1 MTAIAPTTRTRR
13 AHAAAAAAGTAAPR
27 RAAAGSPNARIA
39 TAYMGGVR
47 AAGGGG
53 SPSVRERFSTLEKRF
68 KPEAA
73 KGVNV
78 RLQFKLSG
86 EGGGEWYVEI
96 KDGKCKV
103 KEGTGPNPDATLK
116 ASASDYKKI
125 ADGEMNKMVAFL
137 RGKLKVEGD
146 KDKLKPFDTW
156 FEKP

>member
-1 MTAIAPTTRTRR
+1 MTIIAPTTRTRR
-13 AHAAAAAAGTAAPR
+13 ARAVSAPSAQAHAAAATPAR
-27 RAAAGSPNARIA
+27 RSD
-39 TAYMGGVR
+39 TVFLGGAR
-47 AAGGGG
+47 AAGGV
-53 SPSVRERFSTLEKRF
+53 SIKERFATLEKRF
-68 KPEAA
+68 KPDAA

-86 EGGGEWYVEI
+86 SDGGEWYVEV

-103 KEGTGPNPDATLK
+103 KEGTGPNPDATLI
-116 ASASDYKKI
+116 ASAKDYKKI

>member
-1 MTAIAPTTRTRR
+1 MSPAR
-13 AHAAAAAAGTAAPR
+13 ATKTEFMREATSMLRGARKAGT
-27 RAAAGSPNARIA
+27 
-39 TAYMGGVR
+39 
-47 AAGGGG
+47 
-53 SPSVRERFSTLEKRF
+53 PSIKERFATLEQRF

-86 EGGGEWYVEI
+86 DGGGDWYVEI

-103 KEGTGPNPDATLK
+103 KEGSGPNPDATLI

-146 KDKLKPFDTW
+146 KDKLKPFDTY

>member
-1 MTAIAPTTRTRR
+1 MTTIAPVDHASRVR
-13 AHAAAAAAGTAAPR
+13 AAVATLEAAAAAGAVYTARSTDTVFLGGAR
-27 RAAAGSPNARIA
+27 KAG
-39 TAYMGGVR
+39 T
-47 AAGGGG
+47 
-53 SPSVRERFSTLEKRF
+53 PSIKERFASMEQRF
-68 KPEAA
+68 KPDAA

-86 EGGGEWYVEI
+86 DGGGEWYVEI

-103 KEGTGPNPDATLK
+103 KEGTGPNPDATLI

-146 KDKLKPFDTW
+146 KDKLKPFDTY

>member
-1 MTAIAPTTRTRR
+1 MTTIAPLD
-13 AHAAAAAAGTAAPR
+13 HAR
-27 RAAAGSPNARIA
+27 S
-39 TAYMGGVR
+39 VR
-47 AAGGGG
+47 AAVTMIEAAHVAGASPARSADTVFLGGARKSGT
-53 SPSVRERFSTLEKRF
+53 PSIKERFATLEKRF
-68 KPEAA
+68 KPDAA
-73 KGVNV
+73 KGVDV
-78 RLQFKLSG
+78 RLQFDLSG
-86 EGGGEWYVEI
+86 EGGGKWYVEV

-103 KEGTGPNPDATLK
+103 TEGTGPKPDATLK

>member
-1 MTAIAPTTRTRR
+1 MTNIAPIDRTHQLRSAIALVEA
-13 AHAAAAAAGTAAPR
+13 AHAAGASSPARSSKTEFAGAPR
-27 RAAAGSPNARIA
+27 AAS
-39 TAYMGGVR
+39 GV
-47 AAGGGG
+47 
-53 SPSVRERFSTLEKRF
+53 SIKERFATLEKRF
-68 KPEAA
+68 KPDAA

-86 EGGGEWYVEI
+86 EGGGEWYVEV

-103 KEGTGPNPDATLK
+103 KEGTGPNPDATLIATAK
-116 ASASDYKKI
+116 DYKKI

>member
-1 MTAIAPTTRTRR
+1 MTSIAPIHRTRR
-13 AHAAAAAAGTAAPR
+13 AHAASAAHGAAA
-27 RAAAGSPNARIA
+27 AAAGSPASRTSTAWLGGARK
-39 TAYMGGVR
+39 
-47 AAGGGG
+47 
-53 SPSVRERFSTLEKRF
+53 SSLSVKERFATLEQRF
-68 KPEAA
+68 KPDAA

-103 KEGTGPNPDATLK
+103 KEGTGPNPDATLM

-146 KDKLKPFDTW
+146 KEKLKPFDTY

>member
-1 MTAIAPTTRTRR
+1 MTIAPISSAPRAQAVATIYAAAEAAAPVASPAARTRT
-13 AHAAAAAAGTAAPR
+13 
-27 RAAAGSPNARIA
+27 SFVSEAR
-39 TAYMGGVR
+39 V
-47 AAGGGG
+47 AGGGG
-53 SPSVRERFSTLEKRF
+53 TPSIKERFATLEKRF
-68 KPEAA
+68 KPDAA

-78 RLQFKLSG
+78 RLQFDLSG
-86 EGGGEWYVEI
+86 EGGGKWYVEI

>member
-1 MTAIAPTTRTRR
+1 MTVIAPITRTRR
-13 AHAAAAAAGTAAPR
+13 PRAAATSAAARAATAQGANARTSTIFVGAPRAAGT
-27 RAAAGSPNARIA
+27 
-39 TAYMGGVR
+39 
-47 AAGGGG
+47 
-53 SPSVRERFSTLEKRF
+53 PSIKERFATMEKRF

-73 KGVNV
+73 KGVDV

-86 EGGGEWYVEI
+86 DGGGEWYVEI

-103 KEGTGPNPDATLK
+103 KTGTGPNPTATLI

-146 KDKLKPFDTW
+146 KDALKPFDTY

>member
-1 MTAIAPTTRTRR
+1 MTTIAPTDRARSISAAVAIVEA
-13 AHAAAAAAGTAAPR
+13 AHAAGASPARRTDTAFLGGARKAGT
-27 RAAAGSPNARIA
+27 
-39 TAYMGGVR
+39 
-47 AAGGGG
+47 
-53 SPSVRERFSTLEKRF
+53 PSIRERFATLEKRF
-68 KPEAA
+68 KPDAA
-73 KGVNV
+73 KGVDV

-86 EGGGEWYVEI
+86 DGGGEWYVEI

-103 KEGTGPNPDATLK
+103 KEGTGPKPDATLI

-146 KDKLKPFDTW
+146 KEKLKPFDTW

>member
-1 MTAIAPTTRTRR
+1 MTSIAPVNRTRR
-13 AHAAAAAAGTAAPR
+13 ARAAAPAAGAPQ
-27 RAAAGSPNARIA
+27 AAAGSPASRTS
-39 TAYMGGVR
+39 TAWLGGPR
-47 AAGGGG
+47 K
-53 SPSVRERFSTLEKRF
+53 SSMSVKERFATLEKRF

-78 RLQFKLSG
+78 RLQFELSG
-86 EGGGEWYVEI
+86 EGGGTWYVEI

-103 KEGTGPNPDATLK
+103 KEGSGPNPDATLK

-146 KDKLKPFDTW
+146 KEKLKPFDTW

>member
-1 MTAIAPTTRTRR
+1 MTTIAPITRTRR
-13 AHAAAAAAGTAAPR
+13 AQHAAHAAASTVATSGSPASRTSTAWLGGPR
-27 RAAAGSPNARIA
+27 AAGS
-39 TAYMGGVR
+39 M
-47 AAGGGG
+47 
-53 SPSVRERFSTLEKRF
+53 SVKERFATLEKRF

-78 RLQFKLSG
+78 RLQFELSG
-86 EGGGEWYVEI
+86 EGGGTWYVEI

-146 KDKLKPFDTW
+146 KDKLKPFDTY

>member
-1 MTAIAPTTRTRR
+1 MTSIAPISNARR
-13 AHAAAAAAGTAAPR
+13 AQAVATIYAAAAASAPVASPAARTQTAWMGGARKAGT
-27 RAAAGSPNARIA
+27 
-39 TAYMGGVR
+39 
-47 AAGGGG
+47 
-53 SPSVRERFSTLEKRF
+53 PSIKERFATLEKRF

-86 EGGGEWYVEI
+86 PGGGEWYVEI

-103 KEGTGPNPDATLK
+103 KEGTGPNPDATLM

>member
-1 MTAIAPTTRTRR
+1 MTTITPLDHTRSVRT
-13 AHAAAAAAGTAAPR
+13 AVATIEAAAAASASPARKSDTVF
-27 RAAAGSPNARIA
+27 AGSPRKS
-39 TAYMGGVR
+39 
-47 AAGGGG
+47 G
-53 SPSVRERFSTLEKRF
+53 SPSIRERFDTLEQRF

-86 EGGGEWYVEI
+86 DGGGEWYVEI

-103 KEGTGPNPDATLK
+103 KKGTGPNPDATLK

-137 RGKLKVEGD
+137 RGKLKVDGD

>member
-1 MTAIAPTTRTRR
+1 MTAITPISRTRR
-13 AHAAAAAAGTAAPR
+13 AAATAGAAGAAGAAAGTAAARSSTVFLGGPR
-27 RAAAGSPNARIA
+27 KSG
-39 TAYMGGVR
+39 T
-47 AAGGGG
+47 
-53 SPSVRERFSTLEKRF
+53 PSVRERFATLEKRF

-86 EGGGEWYVEI
+86 TGGGEWYVEI

-103 KEGTGPNPDATLK
+103 TEGTGPNPTATLK

-146 KDKLKPFDTW
+146 KDALKPFDTW

>member
-1 MTAIAPTTRTRR
+1 MTSIAPTTHTSR
-13 AHAAAAAAGTAAPR
+13 ARALATVLAAADQAAEAGAATARNTATTFAGAPR
-27 RAAAGSPNARIA
+27 KAGSPSIK
-39 TAYMGGVR
+39 
-47 AAGGGG
+47 
-53 SPSVRERFSTLEKRF
+53 ERFATLEKRF

-73 KGVNV
+73 KGVDV
-78 RLQFKLSG
+78 RLQFDLSG
-86 EGGGEWYVEI
+86 EGGGKWYVEV

>member
-1 MTAIAPTTRTRR
+1 MTTIAPITDVRQL
-13 AHAAAAAAGTAAPR
+13 
-27 RAAAGSPNARIA
+27 RAAVATIEAAQASAAVSPARSTDTIFAGSPRKS
-39 TAYMGGVR
+39 
-47 AAGGGG
+47 G
-53 SPSVRERFSTLEKRF
+53 SPSIKERFATLEKRF
-68 KPEAA
+68 KPDAA

-86 EGGGEWYVEI
+86 EGGGDWYVEV

-103 KEGTGPNPDATLK
+103 KEGTGPNPDATLIAK
-116 ASASDYKKI
+116 ASDYKKI

>member
-1 MTAIAPTTRTRR
+1 MTTIAPLD
-13 AHAAAAAAGTAAPR
+13 HASR
-27 RAAAGSPNARIA
+27 IRAAVATIEAAHVAGAQSARNAD
-39 TAYMGGVR
+39 TVFLGGAR
-47 AAGGGG
+47 NAGGT
-53 SPSVRERFSTLEKRF
+53 SIRERFDTLEQRF
-68 KPEAA
+68 KPDAA

-78 RLQFKLSG
+78 KLQFKLSG
-86 EGGGEWYVEI
+86 DDGGEWYVEI

-103 KEGTGPNPDATLK
+103 KKGTGPNPDATLI
-116 ASASDYKKI
+116 ASAKDYKKI

>member
-1 MTAIAPTTRTRR
+1 MTSIAPISE
-13 AHAAAAAAGTAAPR
+13 PR
-27 RAAAGSPNARIA
+27 RAQAIA
-39 TAYMGGVR
+39 TIYAAATASAPVSSPAARTSTEFLGGAR
-47 AAGGGG
+47 KAGT
-53 SPSVRERFSTLEKRF
+53 PSIRERFATLEKRF
-68 KPEAA
+68 KPDAA

-96 KDGKCKV
+96 KDGKIKV

-116 ASASDYKKI
+116 ASAKDYKKI

-137 RGKLKVEGD
+137 RGKLKIEGD
-146 KDKLKPFDTW
+146 KDKIKPFDTW

>member
-1 MTAIAPTTRTRR
+1 MTVIAPITRTRR
-13 AHAAAAAAGTAAPR
+13 TRSAAPSSAANAAAQGAGANARTSTVFLGAPRAAGT
-27 RAAAGSPNARIA
+27 
-39 TAYMGGVR
+39 
-47 AAGGGG
+47 
-53 SPSVRERFSTLEKRF
+53 PSIKERFDTMEKRF

-78 RLQFKLSG
+78 RFQFKLSG

-103 KEGTGPNPDATLK
+103 KTGTGPNPTATLM

-137 RGKLKVEGD
+137 RGKLKIEGD
-146 KDKLKPFDTW
+146 KDALKPFDTY

>member
-1 MTAIAPTTRTRR
+1 MTTIAPVDHARR
-13 AHAAAAAAGTAAPR
+13 ISAAVATIEAAYAAGAVSPA
-27 RAAAGSPNARIA
+27 RATNTVFLGGARKAG
-39 TAYMGGVR
+39 T
-47 AAGGGG
+47 
-53 SPSVRERFSTLEKRF
+53 PSIKERFATMEQRF
-68 KPEAA
+68 KPDAA

-86 EGGGEWYVEI
+86 DGGGDWYVEI

-103 KEGTGPNPDATLK
+103 KEGTGPNPDATLI

-146 KDKLKPFDTW
+146 KDKLKPFDTY